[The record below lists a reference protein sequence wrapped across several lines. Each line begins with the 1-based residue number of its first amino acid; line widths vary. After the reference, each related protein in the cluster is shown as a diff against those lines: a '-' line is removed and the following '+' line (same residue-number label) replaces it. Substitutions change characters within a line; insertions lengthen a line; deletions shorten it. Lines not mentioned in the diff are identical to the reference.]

1 MAPVDRAAWP
11 LASAETQD
19 DLPVCTDSCTDAVA
33 NLSVAHG
40 SG

>member
-1 MAPVDRAAWP
+1 MALVDRAAWP
-11 LASAETQD
+11 LAAAETQD
-19 DLPVCTDSCTDAVA
+19 GLPVCTDSYTDTVA